1 MHFQYITEL
10 YVYEDSRGALTT
22 AKVIGEWLRINIGR
36 EGSARESYTDY
47 DWAWSLTSYSHG
59 SAPVGIYFR
68 DTQDQMRFRLS
79 FNLGFGRKQS

>member
-10 YVYEDSRGALTT
+10 YEDGKGSVTIARA
-22 AKVIGEWLRINIGR
+22 IGEWLRINVGR
-36 EGSARESYTDY
+36 EGSARESCTDY

-59 SAPVGIYFR
+59 STPIGIYFR

-79 FNLGFGRKQS
+79 FNLGFGRKRS

>member
-10 YVYEDSRGALTT
+10 YENGSSVTIARA
-22 AKVIGEWLRINIGR
+22 IGEWLRTNVGR

-47 DWAWSLTSYSHG
+47 DWAWSLTSYSRG
-59 SAPVGIYFR
+59 FVPVGIYFR

-79 FNLGFGRKQS
+79 FNLGFGRKRS